1 MEDQFATYDAA
12 YVLGALSPSDRRA
25 YEEHLSECASCAE
38 AVAELAGM
46 PGLLARVPISEVMAD
61 EPPEP
66 VPPSLLPRMAN
77 TIARR
82 RRRTRWITGGSALA
96 AAAALIV
103 LLVLVFVPGGSS
115 TPGNPSPNLA
125 GTSTKMTALVPI
137 SMKASV
143 QVADVAWGSKINLHC
158 LYEPSIYVD
167 RTYTLT
173 ITDKQ
178 KHTQQ
183 VASWTALPG
192 KQTLVAGST
201 AVHRADIASIDIR
214 DDSGQPLLSAT
225 P

>member
-1 MEDQFATYDAA
+1 MMEDEFATYDAA

-46 PGLLARVPISEVMAD
+46 PGLLSRVPISEVMAD
-61 EPPEP
+61 EPAEP

-77 TIARR
+77 SIVRR

-103 LLVLVFVPGGSS
+103 LLVLVFIPGGST
-115 TPGNPSPNLA
+115 TPTG
-125 GTSTKMTALVPI
+125 GTNTKMTALVPI
-137 SMKASV
+137 AMKASV
-143 QVADVAWGSKINLHC
+143 QIDNVAWGSKINLHC
-158 LYEPSIYVD
+158 LYAPTTYMD

-178 KHTQQ
+178 RHTEQ
-183 VASWTALPG
+183 VASWVALPG
-192 KQTLVAGST
+192 KQTVIAGST
-201 AVHRADIASIDIR
+201 SMHRADIASIDIR
-214 DDSGQPLLSAT
+214 GDSGRPLLSAA

>member
-1 MEDQFATYDAA
+1 MMEDEFATYDAA

-46 PGLLARVPISEVMAD
+46 PGLLSRVPISEVMAD
-61 EPPEP
+61 EPAEP

-77 TIARR
+77 SIVRR

-96 AAAALIV
+96 AAAALVV
-103 LLVLVFVPGGSS
+103 LLVLVFVPGGST
-115 TPGNPSPNLA
+115 TPTG
-125 GTSTKMTALVPI
+125 GTNTKMTALVPI
-137 SMKASV
+137 AMKASV
-143 QVADVAWGSKINLHC
+143 QVDNVAWGSKINLHC
-158 LYEPSIYVD
+158 LYAPTTYMD

-178 KHTQQ
+178 RHTEQ
-183 VASWTALPG
+183 VASWVALPG
-192 KQTLVAGST
+192 KQTVIAGST
-201 AVHRADIASIDIR
+201 SMHRADIASIDIR
-214 DDSGQPLLSAT
+214 GDSGRPLLSAS

>member
-46 PGLLARVPISEVMAD
+46 PGLLSRVPLNEVMAD
-61 EPPEP
+61 EPAEP

-77 TIARR
+77 SIARR

-103 LLVLVFVPGGSS
+103 LLVLVFVPGGSN
-115 TPGNPSPNLA
+115 TPT
-125 GTSTKMTALVPI
+125 GTNTKMTALVPI

-143 QVADVAWGSKINLHC
+143 QISDVAWGAKINLHC
-158 LYEPSIYVD
+158 LYQPSNYLD
-167 RTYTLT
+167 RKYTLT

-178 KHTQQ
+178 QHTQQ

-192 KQTLVAGST
+192 KRTVISGST
-201 AVHRADIASIDIR
+201 AMHRADIASVDIR
-214 DDSGQPLLSAT
+214 GDTGQALLSAS